1 MEGDGGVGGREEL
14 EAAAAEPR
22 DARVVK
28 ELLRSMGLGD
38 TEYEPRVVH
47 QFLELAYRYVVDVLS
62 DAQIYSDHASKTA
75 IDPDDVRLAIQ
86 SKVNFSFSQ
95 PPPREVLLELA
106 RSRNKTP
113 LPKSLAPP
121 GSIPLPPEQDTL
133 ISPNYQLLI
142 PRKHPPQVEETEED
156 VDGSN
161 ANPVATTNLSQEPRI
176 SADQQP
182 QQQSPQRVSFPLS
195 SAAKR
200 PRLCYVS
207 ELLLPWS
214 PHYEQTV
221 SILWRDERA
230 GSVWIPSEGK
240 RTERRS
246 EAPESRE
253 FIKHLIPVVSVDANG
268 IMLLRRW
275 LGLRGKPKEE
285 ILVERR
291 EVRATIHG
299 HETDDG
305 LIEAMVLRRYF
316 PVRRP
321 RRQRSSRG
329 FRWRLIG
336 VPRGRGLDLVEGKR
350 RGVGVGGEMVGEV
363 EAGGG
368 AAEDEGGCVEG
379 PGRLL
384 GGVVGAEPDPLPAP
398 RQPDLRNPFPPPPLP
413 HPQVP
418 ALLLRRLTAT
428 GLHARV
434 LYSFAREVE
443 YLRDACGREATAWT
457 TESAEGGWRRRL
469 QTVILVGLAL
479 CPAFDGDVSPKYPSN
494 NRKYNVSITEVV
506 RFDDKEGSTLYT
518 LFLNSAQEKG
528 LHALHALFEFNLC
541 PLIES
546 ALMATPTALV
556 RYARREHVVPDK
568 RALGKMAA
576 EESRRQWPEI
586 MERRFAGLFDP
597 SAVDF
602 LRFYSS
608 CRQ

>member
-200 PRLCYVS
+200 PRS
-207 ELLLPWS
+207 
-214 PHYEQTV
+214 
-221 SILWRDERA
+221 
-230 GSVWIPSEGK
+230 K
-240 RTERRS
+240 
-246 EAPESRE
+246 
-253 FIKHLIPVVSVDANG
+253 PVVPHQSAS
-268 IMLLRRW
+268 I
-275 LGLRGKPKEE
+275 
-285 ILVERR
+285 
-291 EVRATIHG
+291 
-299 HETDDG
+299 
-305 LIEAMVLRRYF
+305 
-316 PVRRP
+316 
-321 RRQRSSRG
+321 
-329 FRWRLIG
+329 
-336 VPRGRGLDLVEGKR
+336 
-350 RGVGVGGEMVGEV
+350 
-363 EAGGG
+363 
-368 AAEDEGGCVEG
+368 
-379 PGRLL
+379 
-384 GGVVGAEPDPLPAP
+384 
-398 RQPDLRNPFPPPPLP
+398 PF
-413 HPQVP
+413 
-418 ALLLRRLTAT
+418 
-428 GLHARV
+428 
-434 LYSFAREVE
+434 
-443 YLRDACGREATAWT
+443 
-457 TESAEGGWRRRL
+457 
-469 QTVILVGLAL
+469 
-479 CPAFDGDVSPKYPSN
+479 KN
-494 NRKYNVSITEVV
+494 
-506 RFDDKEGSTLYT
+506 
-518 LFLNSAQEKG
+518 
-528 LHALHALFEFNLC
+528 
-541 PLIES
+541 
-546 ALMATPTALV
+546 
-556 RYARREHVVPDK
+556 
-568 RALGKMAA
+568 
-576 EESRRQWPEI
+576 
-586 MERRFAGLFDP
+586 
-597 SAVDF
+597 
-602 LRFYSS
+602 
-608 CRQ
+608 

>member
-1 MEGDGGVGGREEL
+1 
-14 EAAAAEPR
+14 
-22 DARVVK
+22 
-28 ELLRSMGLGD
+28 MGLGD
-38 TEYEPRVVH
+38 GDYEPRVVH

-113 LPKSLAPP
+113 LPKSIAPP

-142 PRKHPPQVEETEED
+142 PRKHPPQPRIGTD
-156 VDGSN
+156 
-161 ANPVATTNLSQEPRI
+161 PIATTNLSQEPRI
-176 SADQQP
+176 GTDQQP
-182 QQQSPQRVSFPLS
+182 QQQSPQRVAFPLS
-195 SAAKR
+195 STAER
-200 PRLCYVS
+200 PR
-207 ELLLPWS
+207 
-214 PHYEQTV
+214 
-221 SILWRDERA
+221 RDERE
-230 GSVWIPSEGK
+230 GSVWIPAEGK
-240 RTERRS
+240 RIERKS
-246 EAPESRE
+246 EAPERRE
-253 FIKHLIPVVSVDANG
+253 FIEHLTPVVSVDADD

-305 LIEAMVLRRYF
+305 LIEPMVLRR
-316 PVRRP
+316 P
-321 RRQRSSRG
+321 RRRRSSRG
-329 FRWRLIG
+329 LRRRLIG
-336 VPRGRGLDLVEGKR
+336 VSRGRGLYLVEGKR
-350 RGVGVGGEMVGEV
+350 RGVRVGGEMVGEV

-368 AAEDEGGCVEG
+368 AAEEEGGSVEG

-457 TESAEGGWRRRL
+457 SEAAEGG
-469 QTVILVGLAL
+469 VEA
-479 CPAFDGDVSPKYPSN
+479 
-494 NRKYNVSITEVV
+494 
-506 RFDDKEGSTLYT
+506 
-518 LFLNSAQEKG
+518 
-528 LHALHALFEFNLC
+528 
-541 PLIES
+541 
-546 ALMATPTALV
+546 
-556 RYARREHVVPDK
+556 
-568 RALGKMAA
+568 
-576 EESRRQWPEI
+576 
-586 MERRFAGLFDP
+586 
-597 SAVDF
+597 
-602 LRFYSS
+602 
-608 CRQ
+608 